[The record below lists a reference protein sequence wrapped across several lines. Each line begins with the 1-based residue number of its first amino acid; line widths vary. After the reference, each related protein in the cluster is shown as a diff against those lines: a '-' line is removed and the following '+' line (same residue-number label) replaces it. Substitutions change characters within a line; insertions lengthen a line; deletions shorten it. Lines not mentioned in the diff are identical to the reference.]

1 MRCEGAQAQAEA
13 AGASGRS
20 KLKSARRVTCPGL
33 RESVVVSAVSA
44 VSVVSAK
51 AKGALSYAVSERNCQ
66 DPRAKPN
73 NQLLPSPPSRR
84 PPRQPHTS
92 HPTWRTD
99 SPH

>member
-1 MRCEGAQAQAEA
+1 MWCEGAQAEA

-20 KLKSARRVTCPGL
+20 ELKSARRV
-33 RESVVVSAVSA
+33 RASASRWSV
-44 VSVVSAK
+44 VVSAK